1 MANSIQTITRTAAMI
16 YAEDQ
21 SSRTIKSVRRTFVD
35 ALLVNSNNEP
45 KTIEEITSL
54 LLTEYELVFQEKD
67 LQNIIDD
74 NKYYEVIIGR
84 LKRYNKYYLPTTRFN
99 KLKERADYNIDN
111 AIDDYIKDCP
121 SIEAEKLKELLN
133 KYLYSLLNTN
143 ISAFKQLLEK
153 KGSAISPVLDKSSFK
168 DDEIESINGF
178 LAYENTKKD
187 KALFELVNYCIE
199 YASAINSIDPQDVIS
214 ALKNK
219 ILYLDN
225 ALIFRVL
232 GINGSQRKNRAE
244 NLFHR
249 CIDSGQ
255 KLFIS
260 SVTRKEFFD
269 SIDFHINQLKKTSP
283 YGSINPILFRYTG
296 GYTIYQYYHE
306 WRRNRAS
313 YGFEAFRIHIKEEF
327 DALLKKYRI
336 EEDFKQKF
344 NEKDDKKI
352 ESYSSEIQVYK
363 NDKNKILI
371 DNDAKNI
378 VWIEKARNGCDG
390 NVRDTKYY
398 FLTSDKKLQEWD
410 LNHSENHQP
419 ITMLPSQWLALLLKY
434 FSRSNNDYKSFVSF
448 LSIPQENVSKTP
460 EELQEILAGISEI
473 TEDFKKQ
480 EDIVSALIE
489 LNEPGKKQNREYAK
503 QFAKDKIESEYKKKL
518 EDLEHESQRKIQE
531 QEEHSSQL
539 VAKKEEELKQ
549 LVSEFREERKKEK
562 IERIEDR
569 ITFCEAQLK
578 DKQTILNQINSI
590 CDKKKR
596 LFIWSIIGGYILYFL
611 VLCYKIFFIYN
622 WEIMEPITYISG
634 LIVAGIPLIY
644 SLFKNKSIDIRNI
657 PVQFRDRCFKKQC
670 DRNNFHESDIEDL
683 TETLNALKIERR
695 ELDMSSIE

>member
-1 MANSIQTITRTAAMI
+1 MSYKIQTITRTAAMI

-21 SSRTIKSVRRTFVD
+21 SSRTSKSVKRAFVD
-35 ALLVNSNNEP
+35 AVLVNTDNQPCKIDKIVTKLQED
-45 KTIEEITSL
+45 
-54 LLTEYELVFQEKD
+54 YELVFQEKE
-67 LQNIIDD
+67 LLEIIGQER
-74 NKYYEVIIGR
+74 YYEIIYG
-84 LKRYNKYYLPTTRFN
+84 KKKQDNQYYLPTNRF
-99 KLKERADYNIDN
+99 
-111 AIDDYIKDCP
+111 
-121 SIEAEKLKELLN
+121 EKLKGTNQFNIDSAIEDYIANNPDIDSAQLKKLLYD
-133 KYLYSLLNTN
+133 YLYMLLNTN
-143 ISAFKQLLEK
+143 MAAFNQLLERK
-153 KGSAISPVLDKSSFK
+153 EKGISSIPDTSSFN
-168 DDEIESINGF
+168 DEEIEVINKF
-178 LAYENTKKD
+178 LSYDDPGKD
-187 KALFELVNYCIE
+187 KALYVLINYCIE
-199 YASAINSIDPQDVIS
+199 YASAFNSIDPQDIVS

-225 ALIFRVL
+225 ALIFRAL
-232 GINGSQRKNRAE
+232 GINGQLRKTRAE
-244 NLFHR
+244 NLFQR

-260 SVTRKEFFD
+260 SITRKEFFD
-269 SIDFHINQLKKTSP
+269 SIDFHINQLKRTSP

-306 WRRNRAS
+306 WRRNRKT

-327 DALLKKYRI
+327 DALLKKFRI

-352 ESYSSEIQVYK
+352 ESYSDEIQLFK

-378 VWIEKARNGCDG
+378 IWIEKSRNGCDG

-398 FLTSDKKLQEWD
+398 FLTSDKKLQDWD
-410 LNHSENHQP
+410 LKHSDNHQP

-531 QEEHSSQL
+531 QEEYSSQL

-596 LFIWSIIGGYILYFL
+596 LFIWLIIGGYILYIL

-622 WEIMEPITYISG
+622 WEFMEPITYISG
-634 LIVAGIPLIY
+634 LIVAGIPFIY
-644 SLFKNKSIDIRNI
+644 SHFKNKSIDIRNI
-657 PVQFRDRCFKKQC
+657 PIQFRERCFKKQC
-670 DRNNFHESDIEDL
+670 NRNNFHKSDIEDL
-683 TETLNALKIERR
+683 SETLNALKKERR
-695 ELDMSSIE
+695 ELDMSSIK